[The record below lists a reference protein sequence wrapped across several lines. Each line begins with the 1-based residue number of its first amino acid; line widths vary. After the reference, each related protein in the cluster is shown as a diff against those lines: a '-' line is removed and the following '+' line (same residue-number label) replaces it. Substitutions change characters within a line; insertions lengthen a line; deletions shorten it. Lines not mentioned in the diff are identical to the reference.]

1 MFGRGPDDELYLTCS
16 RAVRPDRR
24 IPRGIPFPRNVTE
37 AVSARPGPC
46 DGDGGADGLA
56 GAGDGRD
63 SGAEPP
69 RPVYAETMEAR
80 DIERRVRAICLSL
93 PSATEKVSHGA
104 PAFFVQRQ
112 FVMLWSDGHH
122 DNRFPHLWCAAPSGA
137 QESLIAAAPD
147 KFFRPPYVGSRG
159 WLGVRLDGRVDWDEV
174 AMLCEEAYRAVAP
187 RKLAA
192 LLDPQADSGA
202 G

>member
-1 MFGRGPDDELYLTCS
+1 MHPEPTTE
-16 RAVRPDRR
+16 PHRR
-24 IPRGIPFPRNVTE
+24 TPRGIPFPRNGTERCPPGLVRVTVTAVPTGRRE
-37 AVSARPGPC
+37 AAT
-46 DGDGGADGLA
+46 GAIRA
-56 GAGDGRD
+56 
-63 SGAEPP
+63 AEPS

-93 PSATEKVSHGA
+93 PSATEKLSHGA

-159 WLGVRLDGRVDWDEV
+159 WLGVRLDGRVDWDGV
-174 AMLCEEAYRAVAP
+174 AVLCEEAYRAVAP
-187 RKLAA
+187 RRLAA
-192 LLDPQADSGA
+192 LLDSPADSGA